1 MFDQMNK
8 YTVSYTFVL
17 LMVMGLYS
25 CITQGESG
33 GIETETILDNNDDDV
48 VKISAHQ
55 FAAGQMEL
63 GQLSQRDFNTVVKT
77 NGMLAVPPQN
87 QAEVSAYFAGYVKNL
102 TLLPGDYVRKG
113 QVLFSL
119 ENPDYLQIQ
128 QDFLEIKGQLSYLK
142 SNFERQQEL
151 IIDNATSQ
159 KNLLKAE
166 SEYRVGL
173 ARFQALEKKLTLM
186 NIDPSILTGEQLTS
200 ELKVFSPLSGY
211 VTSIN
216 AGRGMFL
223 NPSDVAMTIVNT
235 NNLHIELKIFEKD
248 LLKVHR
254 GQEIRF
260 RLQNDSDKVYKGKV
274 HLVNKTVNH
283 QERTV
288 DIHGDLMNDQDV
300 KHFVPGMY
308 IEGEILTEQS
318 EHLSLPEDAIA
329 DIDNNFFVLVKE
341 NDTIFRRR
349 LVKTGV
355 VNEGYVEVLNAN
367 DFEKGTEFLTKGA
380 YNLIVE

>member
-63 GQLSQRDFNTVVKT
+63 GQLSQRDFNTVVKA